1 VDAATRDEIELV
13 FPTIK
18 HLEQLAGFANAEAVL
33 DYARGRAVHPVV
45 PRVVTEGEVA
55 RIVLP
60 DDPAAPP
67 AGGSAG

>member
-1 VDAATRDEIELV
+1 
-13 FPTIK
+13 
-18 HLEQLAGFANAEAVL
+18 
-33 DYARGRAVHPVV
+33 V